1 MSLTQNEPVRLLSG
15 VGPKRAALYEK
26 LGVRTIG
33 DLLLYVP
40 RGYLDFS
47 APLPIAES
55 HTGENVVVRAKVYKK
70 QGEQRIR
77 KGLSIFRVYATDE
90 STDLKITIYNAK
102 YLFESLK
109 EGTWYLFY
117 GKVTGSLLHSEMSAP
132 QVFPEQE
139 AGGML
144 PLYSLTE
151 GLSNKQVTEN
161 VREALRLWGD
171 CLSDALPHTL
181 RQAYGLCQLR
191 YAVENVHFPTDSHA
205 LGVARSRLIFE
216 ELLVLQLGM
225 TMLKSRNRAETSVRL
240 QKAEL
245 APFLDSLPFT
255 LTNGQMQAIAD
266 CVRDMQKT
274 QPMNR
279 LVQGD
284 VGSGKTMVAAALCF
298 LCYENGLQAAV
309 MAPTQI
315 LAEQHYETFSRQ
327 LKPLGIRCCLIDGAQ
342 GAKQRTALAESI
354 RAGEYTVVI
363 GTHALLQENVQFQKL
378 GLVVT
383 DEQHRFGVGQRAAL
397 AAKGD
402 HPHLLVMSATPIP
415 RTLALLIYGDLDVS
429 VIRELPSGRQPVRTM
444 AIGSDKRLRALG
456 FIKKQIDAGRQAYI
470 VCPLIEENGS
480 ELVSAQEYVEKLK
493 DTPLAPCTSAILHG
507 RMKAREKEALMRA
520 FRNGEISL
528 LVATTVVEVGV
539 DVPNATVM
547 MIENAERFGLSQLH
561 QLRGRVGRGAY
572 ESYCILVSDHKGE
585 ENRRRLHT
593 MVTMQNGFDVAQ
605 EDLKLRGPGDFFG
618 RRQHGLPDL
627 RIADLLTDMKT
638 LESARK
644 AAEQLLKEDP
654 ALSLPEHRA
663 LGESVQRLFLENGQV
678 TFN

>member
-1 MSLTQNEPVRLLSG
+1 MSLTQNDPVRLLSG

-55 HTGENVVVRAKVYKK
+55 HIGENVVVRAKVYKK

-90 STDLKITIYNAK
+90 STDLKITIYNVK

-161 VREALRLWGD
+161 VREALRVWGD

-240 QKAEL
+240 QKVEL

-429 VIRELPSGRQPVRTM
+429 VIRELPSGRKPVRTM

-480 ELVSAQEYVEKLK
+480 ELVSAREYVEKLK
-493 DTPLAPCTSAILHG
+493 DTPLSPCTSAILHG
-507 RMKAREKEALMRA
+507 RMKAKEKEALMRA
-520 FRNGEISL
+520 FRDGEISL

-638 LESARK
+638 LESARR
-644 AAEQLLKEDP
+644 AAEQLLEGDP

>member
-315 LAEQHYETFSRQ
+315 LAEQHYETFYRQ

-654 ALSLPEHRA
+654 ALSLPEHCA

>member
-1 MSLTQNEPVRLLSG
+1 MPLHQDDPVRLLTG
-15 VGPKRAALYEK
+15 VGPKRAALYDK
-26 LGVRTIG
+26 LGVHTIG

-47 APLPIAES
+47 SPLPIAQS
-55 HTGENVVVRAKVYKK
+55 HTGENVVIRAKVYKK

-90 STDLKITIYNAK
+90 STDLKITIYNTK

-132 QVFPEQE
+132 QVFPEQA
-139 AGGML
+139 AGAMI
-144 PLYSLTE
+144 PVYSLTE
-151 GLSNKQVTEN
+151 GLSNRQVTEN
-161 VREALRLWGD
+161 VKEALRVWGD
-171 CLSDALPHTL
+171 CLSDALPHRL
-181 RQAYGLCQLR
+181 RQDYGLCQLR
-191 YAVENVHFPTDSHA
+191 FALENVHFPADSHA
-205 LGVARSRLIFE
+205 LSVARRRLIFE

-225 TMLKSRNRAETSVRL
+225 AMLKNRNRAETSVQLKRT
-240 QKAEL
+240 EL
-245 APFLDSLPFT
+245 AAFLSKLPFK
-255 LTNGQMQAIAD
+255 LTNGQMQAIYD
-266 CVRDMQKT
+266 CIQDMQKAV
-274 QPMNR
+274 PMNR

-284 VGSGKTMVAAALCF
+284 VGSGKTMVAAALCY
-298 LCYENGLQAAV
+298 LCKENGLQAAV

-327 LKPLGIRCCLIDGAQ
+327 LSTFDIQCCLLNGAKN
-342 GAKQRTALAESI
+342 AKQRAAAAASI
-354 RAGEYTVVI
+354 QSGECTVVI
-363 GTHALLQENVQFQKL
+363 GTHALLQEDIRFKKL

-402 HPHLLVMSATPIP
+402 HPHILVMSATPIP

-429 VIRELPSGRQPVRTM
+429 VIRELPVGRKPVRTM

-470 VCPLIEENGS
+470 VCPLIEENES
-480 ELVSAQEYVEKLK
+480 ELVSAQAYVKKLEK
-493 DTPLAPCTSAILHG
+493 TPLSQCSSAILHG
-507 RMKAREKEALMRA
+507 RMKAKEKEALMRA
-520 FRNGEISL
+520 FRDGEISL
-528 LVATTVVEVGV
+528 LIATTVVEVGV

-561 QLRGRVGRGAY
+561 QLRGRVGRGVY
-572 ESYCILVSDHKGE
+572 DSYCILVSDHKGE

-618 RRQHGLPDL
+618 KRQHGLPEL
-627 RIADLLTDMKT
+627 RIADLLSDMKT
-638 LESARK
+638 LETART
-644 AAEQLLKEDP
+644 AANRLLSEDP
-654 ALSLPEHRA
+654 QLAFPEHHA
-663 LGESVQRLFLENGQV
+663 LEKKVRRLFLQNGQV
-678 TFN
+678 VFN

>member
-225 TMLKSRNRAETSVRL
+225 MMLKSRNRAETSVRL

>member
-1 MSLTQNEPVRLLSG
+1 MPLTQNDPVRLLSG

-225 TMLKSRNRAETSVRL
+225 MMLKSRNRAETSVRL

-255 LTNGQMQAIAD
+255 LTNGQMQAIGD

-383 DEQHRFGVGQRAAL
+383 DEQHRFGVGQRAVL

-593 MVTMQNGFDVAQ
+593 MVTMHNGFDVAQ

-654 ALSLPEHRA
+654 ALSLPEHCA

>member
-1 MSLTQNEPVRLLSG
+1 
-15 VGPKRAALYEK
+15 
-26 LGVRTIG
+26 
-33 DLLLYVP
+33 
-40 RGYLDFS
+40 
-47 APLPIAES
+47 
-55 HTGENVVVRAKVYKK
+55 
-70 QGEQRIR
+70 
-77 KGLSIFRVYATDE
+77 
-90 STDLKITIYNAK
+90 
-102 YLFESLK
+102 
-109 EGTWYLFY
+109 
-117 GKVTGSLLHSEMSAP
+117 
-132 QVFPEQE
+132 
-139 AGGML
+139 ML

-191 YAVENVHFPTDSHA
+191 YAVENVHFPTDSHV

>member
-1 MSLTQNEPVRLLSG
+1 MSLMQNEPVRLLSG

>member
-1 MSLTQNEPVRLLSG
+1 MSLTQNDPVRLLSG

-117 GKVTGSLLHSEMSAP
+117 GRVTGSLLHSEMSAP
-132 QVFPEQE
+132 QVYPEQE

-429 VIRELPSGRQPVRTM
+429 VIRELPSGRKPVRTM

-507 RMKAREKEALMRA
+507 RMKAREKETLMRA

-593 MVTMQNGFDVAQ
+593 MVTMHNGFDVAQ

-654 ALSLPEHRA
+654 ALSLPEHCA

>member
-1 MSLTQNEPVRLLSG
+1 MSLTQNDPVRLLSG
-15 VGPKRAALYEK
+15 VGPKRAVLYEK

-161 VREALRLWGD
+161 VREALRVWGD

-240 QKAEL
+240 QKVEL

-429 VIRELPSGRQPVRTM
+429 VIRELPSGRKPVRTM

-480 ELVSAQEYVEKLK
+480 ELVSAREYVEKLK
-493 DTPLAPCTSAILHG
+493 DTPLSPCTSAILHG
-507 RMKAREKEALMRA
+507 RMKAKEKEALMRA
-520 FRNGEISL
+520 FRDGEISL

-638 LESARK
+638 LESARR
-644 AAEQLLKEDP
+644 AAEQLLEGDP

>member
-1 MSLTQNEPVRLLSG
+1 MSLMQNEPVRLLSG

-315 LAEQHYETFSRQ
+315 LAEQHYETFYRQ

>member
-1 MSLTQNEPVRLLSG
+1 MPLTQNDPVRLLSG

-77 KGLSIFRVYATDE
+77 KRLSIFRVYATDE

-225 TMLKSRNRAETSVRL
+225 MMLKSRNRAETSVRL

-255 LTNGQMQAIAD
+255 LTNGQMQAIGD

-383 DEQHRFGVGQRAAL
+383 DEQHRFGVGQRAVL

-593 MVTMQNGFDVAQ
+593 MVTMHNGFDVAQ

>member
-1 MSLTQNEPVRLLSG
+1 MSLTQNDPVRLLSG

-55 HTGENVVVRAKVYKK
+55 HTGENVVVCAKVYKK

-255 LTNGQMQAIAD
+255 LTNGQMQAIGD

-315 LAEQHYETFSRQ
+315 LAEQHYETFSRR

-383 DEQHRFGVGQRAAL
+383 DEQHRFGVGQRAVL

-593 MVTMQNGFDVAQ
+593 MVTMHNGFDVAQ

-654 ALSLPEHRA
+654 ALSLPEHCA

>member
-1 MSLTQNEPVRLLSG
+1 MPLTEKDPVRLLSG

-26 LGVRTIG
+26 LGVHTIG

-47 APLPIAES
+47 APLPIAAS

-109 EGTWYLFY
+109 EGVWYLFY

-139 AGGML
+139 AGGLL

-151 GLSNKQVTEN
+151 GLSNRQVTEN
-161 VREALRLWGD
+161 VREALRVWGD
-171 CLSDALPHTL
+171 CLLDALPPLL
-181 RQAYGLCQLR
+181 RRENELCQLR

-205 LGVARSRLIFE
+205 LGVARYRLIFE
-216 ELLVLQLGM
+216 ELLILQLGM
-225 TMLKSRNRAETSVRL
+225 TMLKNRNREETSVQL
-240 QKAEL
+240 QKTEL
-245 APFLDSLPFT
+245 MPFLSSLPFT
-255 LTNGQMQAIAD
+255 LTNGQTRAIDD
-266 CVRDMQKT
+266 CIRDMQRT
-274 QPMNR
+274 EPMNR

-298 LCYENGLQAAV
+298 LCRENGLQAAV

-315 LAEQHYETFSRQ
+315 LAEQHYETFSCQ
-327 LKPLGIRCCLIDGAQ
+327 LAPLGVRCCLLDGSQ
-342 GAKQRTALAESI
+342 SAKQRAATVESI
-354 RAGEYTVVI
+354 HAGEYTVVI
-363 GTHALLQENVQFQKL
+363 GTHALLQEDVRFQKL

-397 AAKGD
+397 AEKGD

-429 VIRELPSGRQPVRTM
+429 VIRELPSGRKPVRTM
-444 AIGSDKRLRALG
+444 AVGSDKRLRALG

-470 VCPLIEENGS
+470 VCPLIEDNES
-480 ELVSAQEYVEKLK
+480 ELVSAQEYVKKLK
-493 DTPLAPCTSAILHG
+493 NTPLAECSSAILHG
-507 RMKAREKEALMRA
+507 RMKAKEKETLMRA
-520 FRNGEISL
+520 FRDGEISL
-528 LVATTVVEVGV
+528 LIATTVVEVGV

-572 ESYCILVSDHKGE
+572 ASYCILVSDHKGE

-618 RRQHGLPDL
+618 KRQHGLPDL
-627 RIADLLTDMKT
+627 RVADLLADMKT
-638 LESARK
+638 LEAARK
-644 AAEQLLKEDP
+644 AAERLLTADP
-654 ALSLPEHRA
+654 ELSLPEHCA
-663 LGESVQRLFLENGQV
+663 LCEKVQRLFSQNGQI

>member
-1 MSLTQNEPVRLLSG
+1 MPLMQNEPVRLLSG

-55 HTGENVVVRAKVYKK
+55 HTGENVVLRAKVYKK

>member
-1 MSLTQNEPVRLLSG
+1 MSLTQNDPVRLLSG

-55 HTGENVVVRAKVYKK
+55 HTGENVVLRAKVYKK

>member
-1 MSLTQNEPVRLLSG
+1 MSLTQNDPVRLLSG

-55 HTGENVVVRAKVYKK
+55 HTGENVVVCAKVYKK

-225 TMLKSRNRAETSVRL
+225 MMLKSRNRAETSVRL

-383 DEQHRFGVGQRAAL
+383 DEQHRFGVGQRAVL

>member
-77 KGLSIFRVYATDE
+77 RGLSIFRVYATDE

-654 ALSLPEHRA
+654 ALSLPEHCA

>member
-1 MSLTQNEPVRLLSG
+1 MPLTQNEPVRLLSG

-225 TMLKSRNRAETSVRL
+225 MMLKSRNRAETSVRL

-255 LTNGQMQAIAD
+255 LTNGQMQAIGD

-383 DEQHRFGVGQRAAL
+383 DEQHRFGVGQRAVL

-654 ALSLPEHRA
+654 ALSLPEHCA

>member
-493 DTPLAPCTSAILHG
+493 DTPLALCTSAILHG

-638 LESARK
+638 LESARR

>member
-1 MSLTQNEPVRLLSG
+1 MPLMQNEPVRLLSG

-593 MVTMQNGFDVAQ
+593 MVTMHNGFDVAQ